1 VDHLAALSDVRL
13 ACGHDRYP
21 AEVKVVNVATGACE
35 YVLPLDGGDIIASLV
50 ALPHNRVAYGSKDGI
65 IKVWHA
71 T

>member
-1 VDHLAALSDVRL
+1 VVLFVYGILLRYLTEDWLA
-13 ACGHDRYP
+13 GHDRYP
-21 AEVKVVNVATGACE
+21 AEVKVVNEDVF
-35 YVLPLDGGDIIASLV
+35 PLDGGDIIASLV